1 MSGADGDL
9 TADGRVVREGD
20 TVRRP
25 AGYWTP
31 AVHALL
37 KHLELFGF
45 CAPRVVGVDGDVEVL
60 SFVEGETP
68 SKDDVA
74 NWTDDAVLASVGGL
88 LRRYHDAVR
97 SFSAPRWARW
107 QETSIPTTGMLVC
120 HTDLY
125 LGNVVFRDRRA
136 VGLIDFDFAHPA
148 DPLWDLA
155 MAAWHWVPLS
165 TEAMSTYV
173 PESEWPR
180 RLRLFVDAYGV
191 ETQRR
196 QDVLLVIGDLS
207 RRMRNKRATEG
218 YATSPFDNSL
228 AAQERQWDSLLDAL
242 K

>member
-1 MSGADGDL
+1 MSDADGDQIPG
-9 TADGRVVREGD
+9 GRVVRAGA

-37 KHLELFGF
+37 QHLAHVDF
-45 CAPRVVGVDGDVEVL
+45 CAPRVVGVDGDAEIL
-60 SFVEGETP
+60 TFVEGATP
-68 SKDDVA
+68 TKEDVA
-74 NWTDDAVLASVGGL
+74 NWIDDAVLASVGRL
-88 LRRYHDAVR
+88 LRQYHGAVG
-97 SFSAPRWARW
+97 SFNPPRWARW
-107 QETSIPTTGMLVC
+107 QQTSIPTTGTLVC

-136 VGLIDFDFAHPA
+136 IGLIDFDFAHPA

-165 TEAMSTYV
+165 TNSMSKHI
-173 PESEWPR
+173 PESEWAR
-180 RLRLFVDAYGV
+180 RLRVFVDAYGV
-191 ETQRR
+191 ETRR
-196 QDVLLVIGDLS
+196 RKDVLRVIGDLG
-207 RRMRNKRATEG
+207 RRMRNKRAAEG
-218 YATSPFDNSL
+218 YATSLFDNSL

>member
-1 MSGADGDL
+1 MDG
-9 TADGRVVREGD
+9 G
-20 TVRRP
+20 
-25 AGYWTP
+25 
-31 AVHALL
+31 
-37 KHLELFGF
+37 
-45 CAPRVVGVDGDVEVL
+45 VEVL

-68 SKDDVA
+68 TTEDVA
-74 NWTDDAVLASVGGL
+74 NWIDDAVLASVGRL
-88 LRRYHDAVR
+88 LRRYHDAIA
-97 SFSAPRWARW
+97 SFKPPSWARW
-107 QETSIPTTGMLVC
+107 QQTSIPTTGTLVC

-125 LGNVVFRDRRA
+125 LGNVVFRDRLA

-165 TEAMSTYV
+165 TESMSKHI
-173 PESEWPR
+173 PESDWAR
-180 RLRLFVDAYGV
+180 RLRLFVEAYGV

-207 RRMRNKRATEG
+207 HRMRNKRATEG
-218 YATSPFDNSL
+218 YVTSPFDNSL